1 MKENKY
7 EKIYNEYKDVSIIGI
22 IDKDKEEKQYKDTYQ
37 VKILEPKNL
46 KDFHILINVSKDNN
60 LQYGDK
66 ILVKGEYYKP
76 QGQRNYGG
84 FDYSL
89 YLKTINVCGTINTN
103 SVKILSKNQMP
114 FFLTISNNIKNAINN
129 KIDIIFT
136 KECASILKGILLGN
150 TSYIDE
156 KITENFRTINISHI
170 LAVSGMHIAYL
181 ILGLKI
187 FFSKLLGKR
196 CTRNYNNYNFAFIY
210 VYYRIFCIYSTC
222 WHYGYFSYFS

>member
-1 MKENKY
+1 MS
-7 EKIYNEYKDVSIIGI
+7 KDVSIVGI
-22 IDKDKEEKQYKDTYQ
+22 IDKDKDEKQYKNTYQ
-37 VKILEPKNL
+37 VKILEPKTL
-46 KDFHILINVSKDNN
+46 KDFHILINVSKDTN

-66 ILVKGEYYKP
+66 VLVKGEYSKP

-103 SVKILSKNQMP
+103 SVKILDKNQMP

-129 KIDIIFT
+129 KIDIIFQ
-136 KECASILKGILLGN
+136 KECASILKGILLGD
-150 TSYIDE
+150 TSYIE
-156 KITENFRTINISHI
+156 EELTENFRTINISHV

-187 FFSKLLGKR
+187 LFSKLLGKR
-196 CTRNYNNYNFAFIY
+196 CTRNYNNYCFTFIY
-210 VYYRIFCIYSTC
+210 VYYWFLFIYSTC
-222 WHYGYFSYFS
+222 WYYGYFSYFI

>member
-1 MKENKY
+1 MS
-7 EKIYNEYKDVSIIGI
+7 KDVSIVGI

-37 VKILEPKNL
+37 VKILEPKTL
-46 KDFHILINVSKDNN
+46 KDFHILINVSKDTN
-60 LQYGDK
+60 LQYGNK
-66 ILVKGEYYKP
+66 ILVKGEYSKP

-103 SVKILSKNQMP
+103 SVKILDKNQMS
-114 FFLTISNNIKNAINN
+114 FILTTSNNIKNIINN

-136 KECASILKGILLGN
+136 KECASILKGILLGD

-156 KITENFRTINISHI
+156 ELTENFRTINISHV
-170 LAVSGMHIAYL
+170 LAVSGMHIAYI

-187 FFSKLLGKR
+187 LFSKLLGKR
-196 CTRNYNNYNFAFIY
+196 YTRDYNNYCFTFIY
-210 VYYRIFCIYSTC
+210 VYYWFFSIYSTC
-222 WHYGYFSYFS
+222 WYYGYFSYFI